1 MWSRSVEE
9 PGWILRS
16 RRETH
21 RGFVILSEHE
31 VELTSGERIVYEV
44 DESLPSGV
52 AVLGITESGK
62 LRIAREYRYPLDRWI
77 FELPGGGVE
86 PGKAPAEAA
95 CREYEEE
102 VGLRPTDLTHLY
114 TFSQNPGR
122 HTYPIHLY
130 FCTRALPG
138 TKITDDPQEVVRTVD
153 MSVRDFDELIS
164 RGEIVDPCLLIAR
177 LAAAQKGLLPP
188 VG

>member
-1 MWSRSVEE
+1 MEE
-9 PGWILRS
+9 PHWTLRS

-31 VELTSGERIVYEV
+31 VELPSGESIIHEV
-44 DESLPSGV
+44 DESIPCGV
-52 AVLGITESGK
+52 AVLGITESGQM
-62 LRIAREYRYPLDRWI
+62 RIAREYRYPLDRSI

-86 PGKAPAEAA
+86 PGEAPAEAA

-102 VGLRPTDLTHLY
+102 LGLRPADLTHLY

-122 HTYPIHLY
+122 HAYPIHLC
-130 FCTRALPG
+130 FCTRTVPG
-138 TKITDDPQEVVRTVD
+138 TKITDDPQEVVRAVDMTVD
-153 MSVRDFDELIS
+153 EFDRLVS
-164 RGEIVDPCLLIAR
+164 RGGIVDPCLLVAR
-177 LAAAQKGLLPP
+177 LVAAQKGLLPA